1 MNKIYRHTL
10 LCSALLLA
18 VLPPVIA
25 QENAV
30 SQTAMSNLPQ
40 KATLIENARIFTG
53 TGTELTPPSNVLI
66 IGNKISAISQNKI
79 EKPANL
85 EITDIDAQGKTL
97 MPGLIDNHVHIAL
110 SASSQAD
117 LMNPQVSVEE
127 LQRRATQE

>member
-1 MNKIYRHTL
+1 M
-10 LCSALLLA
+10 
-18 VLPPVIA
+18 
-25 QENAV
+25 
-30 SQTAMSNLPQ
+30 
-40 KATLIENARIFTG
+40 
-53 TGTELTPPSNVLI
+53 I

-79 EKPANL
+79 EKTGNL

-127 LQRRATQE
+127 LQRRATQEAQDMLMRGFTAVRDIGGPMLKDRAA